1 MSASSRSP
9 IRRNWHGSYDFVN
22 LLGLVTIFLC
32 MIQTVIYSRIA
43 SSDKDFSRQFNKLS
57 FGLIA
62 SIYFGLK
69 IALPLVARIR

>member
-1 MSASSRSP
+1 
-9 IRRNWHGSYDFVN
+9 
-22 LLGLVTIFLC
+22 